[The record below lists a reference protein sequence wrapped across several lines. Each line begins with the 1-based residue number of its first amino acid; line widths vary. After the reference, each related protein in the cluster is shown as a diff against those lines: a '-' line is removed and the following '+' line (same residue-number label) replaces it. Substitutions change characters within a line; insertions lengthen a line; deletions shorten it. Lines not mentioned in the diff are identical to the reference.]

1 MVIGCC
7 SVRFYLHGNNSLK
20 GKRRVVRAIK
30 DRLKNDFNVSV
41 AEVGDQDVWKSINLG
56 ISVVGVDQPYINGLL
71 SKVIDAIDRMNLAEI
86 VDCKTEILKIGSDN
100 YQEIYIFID

>member
-7 SVRFYLHGNNSLK
+7 SIKFYLHGNNSLK

-41 AEVGDQDVWKSINLG
+41 TEVGDQDVWQSLHIG
-56 ISVVGVDQPYINGLL
+56 ISAVGSNRPYMDGLI
-71 SKVIDAIDRMNLAEI
+71 SKVVDALDRMNLAEM
-86 VDCKTEILKIGSDN
+86 VDCKTETLNMGSGD
-100 YQEIYIFID
+100 F

>member
-7 SVRFYLHGNNSLK
+7 SIKFYLHGNNSLK

-41 AEVGDQDVWKSINLG
+41 TEVGHQDVWQSLHIG
-56 ISVVGVDQPYINGLL
+56 ISAVASNRPYMDGLI
-71 SKVIDAIDRMNLAEI
+71 SKVVDAIDKMNLAEM
-86 VDCKTEILKIGSDN
+86 VNCKTETLNMGSGD
-100 YQEIYIFID
+100 F

>member
-7 SVRFYLHGNNSLK
+7 SIKFYLHGNNSLK

-41 AEVGDQDVWKSINLG
+41 AEVGDQYVWQSLHIG
-56 ISVVGVDQPYINGLL
+56 ISAVGSNRPYMDGLI
-71 SKVIDAIDRMNLAEI
+71 SKVVDAIDKMNLAEM
-86 VDCKTEILKIGSDN
+86 VNCKTETLNMGSGD
-100 YQEIYIFID
+100 F

>member
-41 AEVGDQDVWKSINLG
+41 AEVGDQDIWKSINLG
-56 ISVVGVDQPYINGLL
+56 ISAVGVDQPYINGLL

-86 VDCKTEILKIGSDN
+86 VDCKTEILKIGLEN
-100 YQEIYIFID
+100 Y

>member
-7 SVRFYLHGNNSLK
+7 SIKFYLHGNNSLK

-41 AEVGDQDVWKSINLG
+41 AEVGDQDVWQNLHIG
-56 ISVVGVDQPYINGLL
+56 ISAVGSNRPYMDGLI
-71 SKVIDAIDRMNLAEI
+71 SKVVDAIDKMNLAEM
-86 VDCKTEILKIGSDN
+86 VNCKTETLNMGSGD
-100 YQEIYIFID
+100 F